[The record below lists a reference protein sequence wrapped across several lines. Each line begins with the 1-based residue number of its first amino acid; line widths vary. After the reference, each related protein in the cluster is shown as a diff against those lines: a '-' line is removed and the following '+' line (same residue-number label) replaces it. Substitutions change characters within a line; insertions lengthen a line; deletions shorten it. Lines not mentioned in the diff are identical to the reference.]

1 MSTATNNNTV
11 TVHYTGTLED
21 GTVFDSSRER
31 EPFSFIL
38 GSGQVIPGFNNGIVG
53 MSVGETKTITIPPED
68 AYGNSNPNMFQTV
81 PKAQFP
87 EGFDFIPN
95 GYLQG
100 AHDNGQPFTARIAE
114 VRPTEVVVDLNHQLA
129 GNTLTFEVELLSF
142 E

>member
-53 MSVGETKTITIPPED
+53 MSVGETKTLTIPPED
-68 AYGNSNPNMFQTV
+68 AYGHSN
-81 PKAQFP
+81 
-87 EGFDFIPN
+87 
-95 GYLQG
+95 
-100 AHDNGQPFTARIAE
+100 
-114 VRPTEVVVDLNHQLA
+114 
-129 GNTLTFEVELLSF
+129 LTYIIQN
-142 E
+142 